1 MHILITGAN
10 GLVGTSIQRQ
20 LSSHPLFHS
29 HRFFLASRKKNPKE
43 PNHRW
48 FDFEQTESFTTALAG
63 IETLFLLRPPHITN
77 IQGVFR
83 PLLERFKLLGGQQV
97 VFLSVQGAQSSS
109 WIPHGKIERLIQE
122 LGLAYT
128 FLRPSYF
135 MQNLSTT
142 LLPSILKYRKMILPA
157 GSSPFVWVDVEDVG
171 AVAAE
176 VLCRS
181 EDFRNQALDITG
193 EEVFNFYEVSE
204 LFSSQLGI
212 ELSYRPMPALLW
224 WFWATRNGLGAMEAL
239 VRALLHALPKY
250 SNTPPISPNIELI
263 LNRSPKKLANFLVR
277 EAEVFASLKG

>member
-10 GLVGTSIQRQ
+10 GLVGSSIQRQ

-29 HRFFLASRKKNPKE
+29 HHFFLASRKKNPKE
-43 PNHRW
+43 LNHRW

-63 IETLFLLRPPHITN
+63 IDTLFLLRPPHITN

-83 PLLERFKLLGGQQV
+83 PLLERFRLLGGQQV

-109 WIPHGKIERLIQE
+109 WIPHGKVERLIQE

-142 LLPSILKYRKMILPA
+142 LLPSIIKHRKIILPA
-157 GSSPFVWVDVEDVG
+157 GSSSFVWVDVEDVG
-171 AVAAE
+171 AIAVE

-181 EDFRNQALDITG
+181 QEFKNRTLDITG
-193 EEVFNFYEVSE
+193 EELYTFYEVSE

-212 ELSYRPMPALLW
+212 ALPYQTKPAFLW
-224 WFWATRNGLGAMEAL
+224 WFWAIRNGLGAMEAL

-263 LNRSPKKLANFLVR
+263 LNRPPQKLADFLVR
-277 EAEVFASLKG
+277 ESEVFASLKE